1 MRPLL
6 AAKWGRLSPK
16 DRRALTLGVVV
27 LGAALG
33 VRLGVMP
40 YFHSLSEMR
49 ERVERERDIL
59 QREQRMLAD
68 MKAYPRRIP
77 RAEDALL
84 HEAPRLFAGPDLA
97 TASASLVNYVSTHAI
112 RHRVFVQQSATR
124 TPESAASG
132 VARLQVD
139 LRAVGDLEGIL
150 ALLQDL
156 ESGSKLI
163 SVEHL
168 AVAQAERVGG
178 ESRDEEVLGVS
189 ATVSGY
195 TLGDVETAPDPGSTV
210 SQDHTQ

>member
-1 MRPLL
+1 MRFLL

-16 DRRALTLGVVV
+16 DRSALRLGVIV

-40 YFHSLSEMR
+40 YVRALSEVR
-49 ERVERERDIL
+49 ERVERERDLL
-59 QREQRMLAD
+59 QREQRTLAD
-68 MKAYPRRIP
+68 MKAYPKRIP
-77 RAEDALL
+77 LAEDALL
-84 HEAPRLFAGPDLA
+84 REAPRLFAGPDLA

-112 RHRVFVQQSATR
+112 RHRVFVQQSASR
-124 TPESAASG
+124 TPESAAVG
-132 VARLQVD
+132 VARLRVD

-168 AVAQAERVGG
+168 AVAQAERVGS
-178 ESRDEEVLGVS
+178 ESRDEEVLGMS
-189 ATVSGY
+189 ATMTGYALGVAEAASDSG
-195 TLGDVETAPDPGSTV
+195 SSV
-210 SQDHTQ
+210 SQDQTE

>member
-1 MRPLL
+1 MRSLL

-16 DRRALTLGVVV
+16 DRSALRLGVIV

-40 YFHSLSEMR
+40 YVRALSEVR
-49 ERVERERDIL
+49 ERVERERDLL
-59 QREQRMLAD
+59 QREQRTLAD
-68 MKAYPRRIP
+68 MKAYPKRIP
-77 RAEDALL
+77 LAEDALL
-84 HEAPRLFAGPDLA
+84 REAPRLFAGPDLA

-112 RHRVFVQQSATR
+112 SHRVFVQQSASR
-124 TPESAASG
+124 TPESAAVG
-132 VARLQVD
+132 VARLRVD

-168 AVAQAERVGG
+168 AVAQAERVGS
-178 ESRDEEVLGVS
+178 ESRDEEVLGMS
-189 ATVSGY
+189 ATMTGY
-195 TLGDVETAPDPGSTV
+195 ALGVAETASDSGSSV
-210 SQDHTQ
+210 SQDQTE